1 MKVVLPVVIW
11 CVLSAIVATVA
22 ERKGHKGG
30 LFLLIS
36 IVLSPLIGFIIVAF
50 LTDKYKMTEAR
61 SRERRSVKQE
71 WISKRVLELVEQGK
85 NAADA
90 KIQAEAEFSVRRDEI
105 FSESENNDSP
115 VRNGI
120 IRPLACVA
128 VIAIIIV
135 CVVSLAMNSNKPK
148 SVPLA
153 REAPGYEKN
162 GDVEYSI
169 FKSWNIG
176 SQGEGCVIVVPK
188 ENRVESKMKIL
199 GELLEEKARK
209 KSMAF
214 YWVFDSNE
222 AAKLHSRIRNG
233 LDLIGE
239 EKDIYDNHFIGVY
252 QKNANRNLNRF
263 RIMLDGV
270 NGSVEDC
277 NY

>member
-135 CVVSLAMNSNKPK
+135 CVVSLAMNSNKHSSTPNYTATIVLDDFQKTVPEIKWIIVDKNNAYVGWDPIPK
-148 SVPLA
+148 DY
-153 REAPGYEKN
+153 RE
-162 GDVEYSI
+162 V
-169 FKSWNIG
+169 
-176 SQGEGCVIVVPK
+176 C
-188 ENRVESKMKIL
+188 
-199 GELLEEKARK
+199 
-209 KSMAF
+209 KSMALAANKATNF
-214 YWVFDSNE
+214 GFHVWAFEDSKISAGKE
-222 AAKLHSRIRNG
+222 AIQDAI
-233 LDLIGE
+233 
-239 EKDIYDNHFIGVY
+239 NHGKFLFETTARYGKI
-252 QKNANRNLNRF
+252 
-263 RIMLDGV
+263 
-270 NGSVEDC
+270 E
-277 NY
+277 